1 MIYKI
6 IIIVFLLGIIYSLF
20 AALYKMMRIG
30 SSANQENQQN
40 LKDKDNTVRYLTIR
54 ISLSIILFILFI
66 LGYLFEIIPRQ
77 GF

>member
-20 AALYKMMRIG
+20 AALYKMMRID

-66 LGYLFEIIPRQ
+66 LGYLFEIIPGQ